1 MSVLSVAKDV
11 LVVFKEEIVDD
22 LREGPLDTPPWL
34 NSAVYLSAMLYLGVN
49 GWKALVVAAIILFA
63 IMYNYGRRTLIR
75 GGIAILFFSLAVWA
89 EIIPDPSKWS
99 HLAHSVIAE
108 LR

>member
-1 MSVLSVAKDV
+1 MSVLSMTKSVFGIFKDV
-11 LVVFKEEIVDD
+11 LVNEI
-22 LREGPLDTPPWL
+22 RAEPIDTAPWF
-34 NSAVYLSAMLYLGVN
+34 NSAVYLGALLFFGVSF
-49 GWKALVVAAIILFA
+49 WKAVIVAAIILFA

-75 GGIAILFFSLAVWA
+75 GGMAVLFFTLAVWA

-99 HLAHSVIAE
+99 NLARSVVPE